1 MSTDTTIQGEEPVM
15 DTFAEAQQ
23 RWHPWRRR
31 YDLFLRQTP
40 YRILSKVDEPQPE
53 PEPDLF
59 RQFAVIDG
67 GFLAWHFALK
77 DDQGLSIASVNR
89 AFRGFGREVSP
100 YLLKWGRRLNATLD
114 LHGHRYD
121 KE

>member
-1 MSTDTTIQGEEPVM
+1 MYVQRMNTDSTVHGEEPVM
-15 DTFAEAQQ
+15 DTFAEVQQ

-31 YDLFLRQTP
+31 YDLFLRQAP
-40 YRILSKVDEPQPE
+40 HRILSKVDEPQPE

-59 RQFAVIDG
+59 RQFAMIDG

-89 AFRGFGREVSP
+89 AFRGFGREVSL
-100 YLLKWGRRLNATLD
+100 YLLK
-114 LHGHRYD
+114 
-121 KE
+121 